1 MPKVTDDEKSIKSK
15 KITKSKANNSSTSK
29 AKTSSNVLKSK
40 TTTNSKISK
49 IKNISKSEIKKTSK
63 TVAAKK
69 ENKTSSSKTKTTSR
83 RKKYLSVIP
92 TNEYYDLPYR
102 YNQTVVKVLAQ
113 TPTILFVYWDI
124 SDEDRNKYIENFGK
138 DFFETTKP
146 VLVVHNKT
154 KNYTFEIDINDFAN
168 SWYIKTQEPD
178 CDYVIELGRRKIESN
193 YSNQYI
199 HISSSNNITSPNNHV
214 LFEKTNFSHIKFTN
228 VKNNNISYKNFGSL
242 RFINNIR
249 KIYSKPEVSSLEEF
263 LIEKNINTNNKYKLD
278 NPSSFFMKQNM

>member
-1 MPKVTDDEKSIKSK
+1 MPKVTDDEKSVKSK
-15 KITKSKANNSSTSK
+15 KAATSK
-29 AKTSSNVLKSK
+29 AKSSSATKSKTSSNVLK

-49 IKNISKSEIKKTSK
+49 TKTKAKSETKKVEK
-63 TVAAKK
+63 TATAKK
-69 ENKTSSSKTKTTSR
+69 GNKTSSAKTKTTSR
-83 RKKYLSVIP
+83 RKKSLSVIP

-146 VLVVHNKT
+146 VLIVHNKT

-178 CDYVIELGRRKIESN
+178 CDYVIELGRRKIESD

-214 LFEKTNFSHIKFTN
+214 LFEKTNFSNIKFTN

-263 LIEKNINTNNKYKLD
+263 LMENNINTNNKYKLN
-278 NPSSFFMKQNM
+278 NPSSSFMKQNM

>member
-1 MPKVTDDEKSIKSK
+1 MPKVTDDENVKAKKTTASK
-15 KITKSKANNSSTSK
+15 TKSSSTTKS
-29 AKTSSNVLKSK
+29 KTSSN
-40 TTTNSKISK
+40 I
-49 IKNISKSEIKKTSK
+49 
-63 TVAAKK
+63 
-69 ENKTSSSKTKTTSR
+69 SKTKTTVKAETKKSTKSATVKKEKNTSSAKTKTTSK
-83 RKKYLSVIP
+83 RKKSLSVIP
-92 TNEYYDLPYR
+92 TNEYYDLLYR

-124 SDEDRNKYIENFGK
+124 SDEDRNKYIEKFGK

-178 CDYVIELGRRKIESN
+178 CDYVIELGRRKIESD

-214 LFEKTNFSHIKFTN
+214 LFEKTNFSNIKFTN

-263 LIEKNINTNNKYKLD
+263 LMENNINTNNKYKLS
-278 NPSSFFMKQNM
+278 NPSSSFMKQNM

>member
-1 MPKVTDDEKSIKSK
+1 MPKVTDDEKNVKSK
-15 KITKSKANNSSTSK
+15 KTTTSKSSSTAKS
-29 AKTSSNVLKSK
+29 KTSSNILKTK
-40 TTTNSKISK
+40 TTAKAETKK
-49 IKNISKSEIKKTSK
+49 VTKSE
-63 TVAAKK
+63 TVKK
-69 ENKTSSSKTKTTSR
+69 EKNTSSVKTKTTSK
-83 RKKYLSVIP
+83 RKKSLSVIP

-102 YNQTVVKVLAQ
+102 YNQTIVKVLAQ

-124 SDEDRNKYIENFGK
+124 SDEDRNKYIEKFGN

-214 LFEKTNFSHIKFTN
+214 LFEKTNFSNIKFTN
-228 VKNNNISYKNFGSL
+228 IKTNNISYKNFGSL
-242 RFINNIR
+242 KFINNIR

-263 LIEKNINTNNKYKLD
+263 LMENNINANNKYKLD
-278 NPSSFFMKQNM
+278 NPSSPFMKQNM

>member
-1 MPKVTDDEKSIKSK
+1 MPKVTDDENVKAKKTTASK
-15 KITKSKANNSSTSK
+15 TKSSSTTKS
-29 AKTSSNVLKSK
+29 KTSSN
-40 TTTNSKISK
+40 I
-49 IKNISKSEIKKTSK
+49 
-63 TVAAKK
+63 
-69 ENKTSSSKTKTTSR
+69 SKTKTTVKAETKKSTKSATVKKEKNTSSAKTKTTSK
-83 RKKYLSVIP
+83 RKKSLSVIP
-92 TNEYYDLPYR
+92 TNEYYDLLYR

-124 SDEDRNKYIENFGK
+124 SDEDRNKYIEKFGK

-178 CDYVIELGRRKIESN
+178 CDYVIELGRRKIESD

-214 LFEKTNFSHIKFTN
+214 LFEKTNFSNIKFTN

-263 LIEKNINTNNKYKLD
+263 LMENNINTNNKYKLN
-278 NPSSFFMKQNM
+278 NPSSSFMKQNM